1 MDFKFSL
8 TVTVLLILFFSVSCS
23 SVRGVK
29 RATGDALMYGM
40 VYNNENMPVTSA
52 QVVVDGRVATITD
65 AQGRFFLS
73 SRQRKEFTLS
83 LVKTGYETVT
93 GTFRFEPMEVIHI
106 VMINADQLITLAE
119 FAMDE
124 GRFRDVIR
132 FCDRAFALD
141 PERIDAVYL
150 KTLSLVRL
158 REFDN
163 ARQILLELEEKIGE
177 REYINW
183 ILERLPQ

>member
-1 MDFKFSL
+1 MVFKFSL
-8 TVTVLLILFFSVSCS
+8 ISIILLLLLSSVSCS
-23 SVRGVK
+23 SVKGVK

-40 VYNNENMPVTSA
+40 VYNNENMPVTNA
-52 QVVVDGRVATITD
+52 QVMVDGRVVTVTD

-73 SRQRKEFTLS
+73 SKQRKEFTLS
-83 LVKTGYETVT
+83 LVKAGYETVT
-93 GTFRFEPMEVIHI
+93 GNFRFEPMEVIHM
-106 VMINADQLITLAE
+106 VMINANQLITLAE

-141 PERIDAVYL
+141 PERIDAIYL

-163 ARQILLELEEKIGE
+163 ARQILLDLEEKIGE
-177 REYINW
+177 RLYINW